1 MRITERNGRKKG
13 KRRAQERTT
22 VRGILEEGNGRNRR
36 LSSQSLKRKGPKGN
50 GSKGRMPKGKRPKG
64 RRTKASTNG
73 TAAGVKLGRT
83 KGNEAEDQVSRNGK
97 ERMGNQ
103 PKEAVE
109 TEATKEAEDT
119 KQKPAQGE
127 FGKQRNGR
135 ARKLSSWIRKAESG
149 RKKA

>member
-1 MRITERNGRKKG
+1 MRITKRNGRKKG

-22 VRGILEEGNGRNRR
+22 VREVLEEGNGRNRR

-50 GSKGRMPKGKRPKG
+50 GRKGRMPKEEAEETKQK
-64 RRTKASTNG
+64 TKASNNG

-109 TEATKEAEDT
+109 TEATKEAEEHRT
-119 KQKPAQGE
+119 KPAQGE
-127 FGKQRNGR
+127 
-135 ARKLSSWIRKAESG
+135 
-149 RKKA
+149 

>member
-1 MRITERNGRKKG
+1 MKRNGRKKG

-22 VRGILEEGNGRNRR
+22 ERGILEEGNGRNRR

-50 GSKGRMPKGKRPKG
+50 GSKGRMPKEEAEETKQK
-64 RRTKASTNG
+64 TKASTNG

-83 KGNEAEDQVSRNGK
+83 KGNEAEDQVSRNGE

-109 TEATKEAEDT
+109 TEATKEAEGT
-119 KQKPAQGE
+119 KRKPAQGE
-127 FGKQRNGR
+127 FGKKRKGR